1 MERQHNFNSNSSRN
15 KAWALIGY
23 FSFGILGML
32 LGAALVYGVFYFFLV
47 PHAEEVVPDE
57 VAVEEENDVRGEA
70 SPPTPGRDIDRDLV
84 AVVDQVMPAVV
95 GVSSHFDFTEFGGQ
109 QFEQTESAS
118 GVVIS
123 PDGYIITN
131 HHVIQNAEQIK
142 VIMPEKGVF
151 DAELVGSDPMTD
163 LALIRID
170 ESNLTYAPLAD
181 SGQARVGETVLAIG
195 NPLGLQQTVT
205 AGIISAVE
213 RQVMIPGTDYAYT
226 FIQTDAVVNPGNS
239 GGPLVNLEG
248 EIVGINTAKIALPG
262 VEGIGFSVPSNT
274 VDRVTRDFL
283 EYRKVLRPHMGV
295 LIEDWLNYEDPE
307 PDMGI
312 RLIEIVPESPADEAG
327 LVVGDIIV
335 AIDDQKIDFL
345 AQLFDI
351 MLYYYP
357 GDTVTITFY
366 RNGEEKQT
374 RLTFDERPDNLFE
387 EPFDPEPF
395 DPEDFEDEDLEDE
408 GLNEEEDAGEDE
420 LED

>member
-1 MERQHNFNSNSSRN
+1 MERQYNYNSNASRN
-15 KAWALIGY
+15 KTWALIGY

-47 PHAEEVVPDE
+47 PHTEEAGPDE
-57 VAVEEENDVRGEA
+57 AVLEEENDVPDEV
-70 SPPTPGRDIDRDLV
+70 SPPIPGRDLENDLV

-95 GVSSHFDFTEFGGQ
+95 GVSSHFDFAEFGGQ

-181 SGQARVGETVLAIG
+181 SDQARVGETVLAIG

-239 GGPLVNLEG
+239 GGPLVNLDG
-248 EIVGINTAKIALPG
+248 EVVGINTAKIALPG

-327 LVVGDIIV
+327 LATGDIIV
-335 AIDDQKIDFL
+335 AIDDQRIDFL
-345 AQLFDI
+345 AQLFDT

-374 RLTFDERPDNLFE
+374 RLTFDERPDDLFE
-387 EPFDPEPF
+387 EPF
-395 DPEDFEDEDLEDE
+395 DPEDFEDDNIEDE
-408 GLNEEEDAGEDE
+408 DFNEKEGESEEEDERD
-420 LED
+420 D

>member
-1 MERQHNFNSNSSRN
+1 MQRQHNYYSNSSRN

-23 FSFGILGML
+23 FSFGILGIL

-47 PHAEEVVPDE
+47 PHTEEAEPEEIALEEKNDVSEDVLPPPSVRETESDLAEVVE
-57 VAVEEENDVRGEA
+57 
-70 SPPTPGRDIDRDLV
+70 
-84 AVVDQVMPAVV
+84 QVMPAVV
-95 GVSSHFDFTEFGGQ
+95 GVSSRFDFAEFGGQ
-109 QFEQTESAS
+109 QFEQTESGS
-118 GVVIS
+118 GVIIS

-131 HHVIQNAEQIK
+131 HHVIQNAEEINI
-142 VIMPEKGVF
+142 IMPDKGLF
-151 DAELVGSDPMTD
+151 EAQLIGSDPMTD

-181 SGQARVGETVLAIG
+181 SGLARVGETVLAIG

-239 GGPLVNLEG
+239 GGPLVNLAG
-248 EIVGINTAKIALPG
+248 EVVGINTAKIALPG

-274 VDRVTRDFL
+274 VDRVIRDFL
-283 EYRKVLRPHMGV
+283 EHRKVLRPHMGV
-295 LIEDWLNYEDPE
+295 IIEDWLDYDDPA

-312 RLIEIVPESPADEAG
+312 QLIEVVPGSPADQAG
-327 LVVGDIIV
+327 LAPGDIIV
-335 AIDDQKIDFL
+335 AIDENKIAFL

-357 GDTVTITFY
+357 GDTVMITFY
-366 RNGEEKQT
+366 RAGEEKQAQ
-374 RLTFDERPDNLFE
+374 LTFDERPDDLFE
-387 EPFDPEPF
+387 EPFV
-395 DPEDFEDEDLEDE
+395 PEDFEEDDLEDE
-408 GLNEEEDAGEDE
+408 DSIEEDEDE
-420 LED
+420 DDLSE